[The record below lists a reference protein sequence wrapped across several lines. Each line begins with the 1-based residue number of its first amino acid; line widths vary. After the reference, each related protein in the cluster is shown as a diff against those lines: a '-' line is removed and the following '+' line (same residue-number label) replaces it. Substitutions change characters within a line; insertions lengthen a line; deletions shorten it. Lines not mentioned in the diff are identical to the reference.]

1 MSAIKFDIH
10 KFNGVINFSSWQIKM
25 NTILTRSGLKKALLG
40 RKKKPQDKKEE
51 TWQELNKKALT
62 AIQLCLTDEVLDEF
76 SMEKTASSLWKRLL
90 DHYLKKSL
98 TNRLI
103 LKQCLFL
110 LSMHEGSP
118 IKSHIALYY

>member
-1 MSAIKFDIH
+1 MSAIKFDFH

-76 SMEKTASSLWKRLL
+76 SMEKTASSL
-90 DHYLKKSL
+90 
-98 TNRLI
+98 
-103 LKQCLFL
+103 
-110 LSMHEGSP
+110 
-118 IKSHIALYY
+118 